1 MPRCGQIRGCGA
13 APRCT
18 VRAATGCGGA
28 WLAPRRMSGRAMAR
42 PIGARVRAGR
52 NRHLDLA
59 QLVASWV
66 PVNGQVSLVG
76 AGRRGRDRLGTVRP
90 LSNSPNSR
98 RPAGVTLTSQREHI
112 TDNKSPGPHRTSCR
126 IGALG
131 VGSRDVQPLPDTCG
145 SKLPI
150 PTQGDDAT
158 LGRRGRSRPASLHE
172 YSAGAGHCLRFGT
185 ALDRPLMACVQA
197 AVAARKRI
205 GLRP

>member
-1 MPRCGQIRGCGA
+1 MWPNPRMWRGAKVHCACRHWLRWRLARA
-13 APRCT
+13 AAH
-18 VRAATGCGGA
+18 VRARHGA
-28 WLAPRRMSGRAMAR
+28 PDRRPGTGRA
-42 PIGARVRAGR
+42 R

-112 TDNKSPGPHRTSCR
+112 TDNKSPGPRRTSCR